1 MTVITHDSTLDPGLT
16 LLRTPSRR
24 SAAVHRLVCE
34 YLADIRASPERPDRR
49 AEKSATTDG
58 RAYWID
64 AGNVASTHALYECA
78 PGSGCQALER
88 LRIARAFTAY
98 QHHSLVGAVV
108 RRADADTPLVVAP
121 NVASLYQDGDLREW
135 ERTDLLASTLAVL
148 DELGRGLE
156 CPVVITAGPDVSA
169 ATVERLEVAADST
182 IECTRTR
189 EGLRF
194 EGEGFETMGYWHG
207 PVWQTTIPYW
217 VDLFGAV
224 DPERPWESGTG
235 TEMGANHPSIDPL
248 EGVLA

>member
-1 MTVITHDSTLDPGLT
+1 MTVITHDSTLEPGLT
-16 LLRTPSRR
+16 LLRTPSRQ

-34 YLADIRASPERPDRR
+34 YLADIRASPERPDRPP
-49 AEKSATTDG
+49 EKSATGDGLRG

-78 PGSGCQALER
+78 PGSGRALER

-98 QHHSLVGAVV
+98 QHHSLVQAVV

-148 DELGRGLE
+148 GELGRGLE
-156 CPVVITAGPDVSA
+156 CPVVITSGPDVPG
-169 ATVERLEVAADST
+169 ATVERLEAAADSVV
-182 IECTRTR
+182 ECTRTR

-194 EGEGFETMGYWHG
+194 EGAGFETMGYWHG

-217 VDLFGAV
+217 VDLFGTV
-224 DPERPWESGTG
+224 DPERPWESRTR
-235 TEMGANHPSIDPL
+235 TSHPSIDPL

>member
-1 MTVITHDSTLDPGLT
+1 MTVITHDSTLESGLT

-34 YLADIRASPERPDRR
+34 YLADVRASPGRTDRP
-49 AEKSATTDG
+49 AEKSATGDGLRG

-78 PGSGCQALER
+78 PGSGRALER
-88 LRIARAFTAY
+88 LRIARAFTVY
-98 QHHSLVGAVV
+98 QHHSLVRAVV

-148 DELGRGLE
+148 GELGRGLE
-156 CPVVITAGPDVSA
+156 CPVVITAGPDVPG
-169 ATVERLEVAADST
+169 ATLERLEAAADSV

-217 VDLFGAV
+217 VELFGAEAL
-224 DPERPWESGTG
+224 ERPWECGTG
-235 TEMGANHPSIDPL
+235 TDHPSIDPL
-248 EGVLA
+248 EGVLT